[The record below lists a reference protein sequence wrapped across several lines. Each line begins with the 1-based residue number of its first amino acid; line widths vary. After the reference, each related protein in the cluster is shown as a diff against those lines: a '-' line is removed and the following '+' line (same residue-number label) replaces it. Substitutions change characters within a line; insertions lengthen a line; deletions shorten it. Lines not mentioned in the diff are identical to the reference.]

1 MQFNPNDLVE
11 YKPVEEGNYV
21 FVVVNAEDATS
32 QRGNEMIEL
41 TLQVDIADRE
51 DPIKVFDRLVNT
63 PKALWMLK
71 QFCQA
76 VSPSIN
82 FEAGELIAA
91 NCIGLIGT
99 AHLIL
104 GDENPKGRRYMEVA
118 YYVVPKDNTG
128 DLPDTKT
135 ETTEPEKPVE
145 ASVEEKSSQ
154 SQKEAEDPF

>member
-1 MQFNPNDLVE
+1 MEWNPEDLVE
-11 YKPVEEGNYV
+11 YEPVEENNYE
-21 FVVVNAEDATS
+21 FVVVGANEAVSKNA
-32 QRGNEMIEL
+32 NPMIEME
-41 TLQVDIADRE
+41 LQFEVGRKE
-51 DPIKVFDRLVNT
+51 PITVFDRLVNT